1 MDSMMPFVALHHAHS
16 TDTERNKHT
25 TRVYQPNTHTQH
37 TKSMLQKYVIIWC
50 TAHMSLHPP
59 KVWPCRQRRISRLKV
74 QPLASKRLQLGKK
87 TSSALRQHCVS
98 RLARMTPFRFFA
110 CTATLPNLCPTQC
123 VSHSRNLSLT
133 DTDTHRHSQIHTQIK
148 S

>member
-1 MDSMMPFVALHHAHS
+1 MPFVALHHAHS

-25 TRVYQPNTHTQH
+25 TRVYQPFTHTP
-37 TKSMLQKYVIIWC
+37 TSMLQKYVIIWC

-87 TSSALRQHCVS
+87 TSSALRQQTRTNDSVS
-98 RLARMTPFRFFA
+98 F
-110 CTATLPNLCPTQC
+110 LCLYCYTTESC
-123 VSHSRNLSLT
+123 SHSVRFSLSQSLSYRQT
-133 DTDTHRHSQIHTQIK
+133 DRHTHTHKYTPKLSHKDRYT
-148 S
+148 